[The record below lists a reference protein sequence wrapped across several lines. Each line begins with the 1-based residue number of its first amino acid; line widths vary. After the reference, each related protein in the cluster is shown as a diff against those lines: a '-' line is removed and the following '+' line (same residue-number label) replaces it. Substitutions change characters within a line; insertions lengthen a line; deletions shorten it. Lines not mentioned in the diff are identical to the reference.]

1 MEAKLGSLLAQSWE
15 KLQQVKQG
23 KAGSRYITV
32 CNFADHYPNAYTVVL
47 REVLPDNDQII
58 FHTDIRSEKVSEI
71 KSNPNLTVVY
81 YDDADHIQVIL
92 KAEATIH
99 YQDDIAKQQWQQSG
113 FKSRRNY
120 LTEHA
125 PSSPLNEEGSG
136 LEYLGEQKF
145 DDSDPAGYENF
156 AVVVLDVHS
165 LEYLQLN
172 KDGNRRA
179 RFKNEQQNQNRWKW
193 EWITP

>member
-1 MEAKLGSLLAQSWE
+1 MEAKLDNLLAQSWE
-15 KLQQVKQG
+15 KLQQAKQG

-32 CNFADHYPNAYTVVL
+32 CNFADNYPNAYTVVL
-47 REVLPDNDQII
+47 RDVLPDNDQIV
-58 FHTDIRSEKVSEI
+58 FHTDVRSEKVDEI

-81 YDDADHIQVIL
+81 YDDADHIQVVL

-99 YQDDIAKQQWQQSG
+99 YQDDIAKQHWQQSG

-120 LTEHA
+120 LTQQA

-136 LEYLGEQKF
+136 LEYLGEQNF
-145 DDSDPAGYENF
+145 DSSDPAGYENF
-156 AVVVLDVHS
+156 AVVMLDITA

-172 KDGNRRA
+172 KEGNRRA
-179 RFKNEQQNQNRWKW
+179 RFRNEQRSGWIG

>member
-1 MEAKLGSLLAQSWE
+1 MEAKLDNLLAQSWE
-15 KLQQVKQG
+15 KLQQAKRG

-32 CNFADHYPNAYTVVL
+32 CNFANNYPNAYTVVL
-47 REVLPDNDQII
+47 REALPDRNLII

-81 YDDADHIQVIL
+81 YDDADHIQIIL
-92 KAEATIH
+92 KAEAAIH
-99 YQDDIAKQQWQQSG
+99 HQDDIAKQQWQQSG

-145 DDSDPAGYENF
+145 DDSDPAGYKNF

-179 RFKNEQQNQNRWKW
+179 RFKNEQQKGWAG